1 MTERALTQKKTDDKK
16 HFGLKG
22 MKKRAD
28 LIGAELF
35 ISSEQDY
42 GTQIK
47 IIKPENVLYKH
58 TGGV

>member
-1 MTERALTQKKTDDKK
+1 
-16 HFGLKG
+16 

-58 TGGV
+58 RTRAACLAEDRA